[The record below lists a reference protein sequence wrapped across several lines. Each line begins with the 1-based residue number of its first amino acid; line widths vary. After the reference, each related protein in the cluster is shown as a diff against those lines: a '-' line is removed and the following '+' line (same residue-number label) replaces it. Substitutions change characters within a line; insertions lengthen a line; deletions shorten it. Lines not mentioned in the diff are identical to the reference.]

1 MGLSHIDES
10 GRARMVDVSD
20 KEMTLREAYATG
32 RVYMKTDT
40 LKMIAQGSL
49 PKGDVFST
57 ARIAGITAAKHT
69 WEMIPMCHQIP
80 IDSIRVELEANWE
93 KNCVNITSTVRCV
106 WKTGVEMEALT
117 AAAVAALT
125 VYDMCK
131 AVDKDMIVGD
141 IMLIKKTGGKSGVYE
156 RMTEE

>member
-1 MGLSHIDES
+1 MGLSHIDET
-10 GRARMVDVSD
+10 GKARMVDVSD
-20 KEMTLREAYATG
+20 KEMTIREAVASG
-32 RVYMKTDT
+32 CVYMKPDT
-40 LKMIAQGSL
+40 LKMIAEGRL
-49 PKGDVFST
+49 RKGDVFST

-80 IDSIRVELEANWE
+80 IDSIRVELEADWE
-93 KNCVNITSTVRCV
+93 KNCVSITATVRCV

-131 AVDKDMIVGD
+131 AADKDMVIGD

-156 RMTEE
+156 RETDK

>member
-1 MGLSHIDES
+1 MGLSHIDEK
-10 GRARMVDVSD
+10 GKARMVDVSD
-20 KEMTLREAYATG
+20 KEMTIREAYATG
-32 RVYMKTDT
+32 CVYMKPDT

-80 IDSIRVELEANWE
+80 IDSISVELEADWD
-93 KNCVNITSTVRCV
+93 KNCVNIASIVRCI

-117 AAAVAALT
+117 AATVAALT

-131 AVDKDMIVGD
+131 AADKDMVIGD
-141 IMLIKKTGGKSGVYE
+141 IMLIKKSGGKSGVYE
-156 RMTEE
+156 RKTEE